1 MSHYYKLKS
10 KNPIKLN
17 TKIFDSMQ
25 FILHSNFIYKTKKQI
40 TTSSISI
47 VDYSFET
54 SDFEEIINPIRQPM
68 LFKIR
73 DDIIIDAL
81 DISQEDYDWIQ
92 KHGIFVNPIDKHTKH
107 YIDFKNSKINITW
120 LIEFKKIFKY
130 QFKSF
135 DITKLDTDIIE
146 EMNYMLKSNFNFKL
160 TYNLEELNKD
170 SLFYDDWQI
179 VISDLIPYVEPD
191 ININD
196 EETWST
202 TSITSYKFN
211 DYLSEQIRSR
221 YAFINQPSRTLPNTV
236 MDTYLPRHLYKNKM
250 NFKLIDTTTINN
262 TAIAIS
268 PFVARIFNIKQ
279 LPIEQLIKILGY
291 TKANIRAL
299 LLTIK
304 KKQLNFVF
312 VGAGG
317 TGINTAYWL
326 SQLTELT
333 YVPNLFK
340 QIVAYDEDN
349 IEVSNLFRFPI
360 DPFTTSNSNINKLIL
375 IKPLIQKLSNNTHC
389 IEQFIATGEDL
400 YDDYPS
406 PIFNKSLDITKIR
419 TKSNT
424 ILYGAPELET
434 RERLS
439 QCGNFISAIHSDN
452 SCHMSLNPKQDLNL
466 QVESYGMI
474 QLAPF
479 FMNQLQMAITLLETL
494 ANDSINLMEQDKELL
509 NFSFDGDTKIKTD
522 RVYHFQIENHPR
534 MMEPRAARNF

>member
-1 MSHYYKLKS
+1 
-10 KNPIKLN
+10 
-17 TKIFDSMQ
+17 MQ

-250 NFKLIDTTTINN
+250 NFKLIVVATLAGLSFSACTSPSLSTTV
-262 TAIAIS
+262 S
-268 PFVARIFNIKQ
+268 
-279 LPIEQLIKILGY
+279 
-291 TKANIRAL
+291 TKPA
-299 LLTIK
+299 
-304 KKQLNFVF
+304 
-312 VGAGG
+312 
-317 TGINTAYWL
+317 
-326 SQLTELT
+326 
-333 YVPNLFK
+333 P
-340 QIVAYDEDN
+340 
-349 IEVSNLFRFPI
+349 
-360 DPFTTSNSNINKLIL
+360 TSK
-375 IKPLIQKLSNNTHC
+375 
-389 IEQFIATGEDL
+389 
-400 YDDYPS
+400 
-406 PIFNKSLDITKIR
+406 DITKEYINYDKAPSYKTEAYAKKQHAVGLS
-419 TKSNT
+419 TKN
-424 ILYGAPELET
+424 
-434 RERLS
+434 
-439 QCGNFISAIHSDN
+439 D
-452 SCHMSLNPKQDLNL
+452 PKYQ
-466 QVESYGMI
+466 S
-474 QLAPF
+474 
-479 FMNQLQMAITLLETL
+479 
-494 ANDSINLMEQDKELL
+494 
-509 NFSFDGDTKIKTD
+509 FSPVLDTDEKKDWFNNIVK
-522 RVYHFQIENHPR
+522 
-534 MMEPRAARNF
+534 